1 MEPDAQ
7 PPTLKQPTL
16 TERVVRLAKTPHAL
30 WAMAAVSVIDGSVF
44 PIPPFALLVPMV
56 LAQPKKALR
65 YALTGTI
72 ASLFGGLLGW
82 GLGRLIAG
90 GLTHAFAVDPNLPLH
105 FHAFGHAVDT
115 TLAQVLTQD
124 FWLLAI
130 ACSILPTPYKVVA
143 IGSGVVGVALPQFL
157 LASIIGRAV
166 RFFAVTYALV
176 FFGKRAERFFTPKA
190 AAALLVLWMLQPQA
204 AWAHIPPG
212 TFIIGKV
219 ADKRAALNLG
229 EAELTLQTEKPNGE
243 QGDERLYL
251 KRGGKLRWVHDDES
265 VTVER
270 DSRRVEITAGGQT
283 SAEPILAEPLAEFL
297 FPRALSAEA
306 TKTEL
311 IALCQRLGVDLSV
324 NSLGRLGTRIAYVL
338 GAKPGEK
345 ERPQIWIDKEWF
357 EPIRVVYKD
366 TYHGKSGIWDMQW
379 REWNSR
385 EAGETVPHVIERR
398 FDGQLISRSE
408 VQKSTPNARLSE
420 SLFAL
425 PK

>member
-1 MEPDAQ
+1 
-7 PPTLKQPTL
+7 
-16 TERVVRLAKTPHAL
+16 
-30 WAMAAVSVIDGSVF
+30 MAAVSIIDGSVF
-44 PIPPFALLVPMV
+44 PIPPFALLIPMV

-72 ASLFGGLLGW
+72 ASLFGGVLGW

-90 GLTHAFAVDPNLPLH
+90 GLTHAFSVDPNLPLH
-105 FHAFGHAVDT
+105 FHAFGHAIDT
-115 TLAQVLTQD
+115 TLAQVLTQN

-130 ACSILPTPYKVVA
+130 ACSILPTPYKIVA

-176 FFGKRAERFFTPKA
+176 FFGKRAERFLSPKTA
-190 AAALLVLWMLQPQA
+190 AAVLVLWVLQPHA

-212 TFIIGKV
+212 TFIIAKV
-219 ADKRAALNLG
+219 ADKRAALNVN
-229 EAELTLQTEKPNGE
+229 EVELTLQTEKANGE
-243 QGDERLYL
+243 QGDEHLYL

-270 DSRRVEITAGGQT
+270 DDRRVEISASGQT
-283 SAEPILAEPLAEFL
+283 SNEAIIAEPLTDFL
-297 FPRALSAEA
+297 FPRALSPESAKA
-306 TKTEL
+306 EL
-311 IALCQRLGVDLSV
+311 ITFCQHVGIDLSV
-324 NSLGRLGTRIAYVL
+324 SSLARMGTRVAYVL

-345 ERPQIWIDKEWF
+345 DRPQIWIDKEWF
-357 EPIRVVYKD
+357 QPIRVIFKD
-366 TYHGKSGIWDMQW
+366 TYHGKTGVWDLQW
-379 REWNSR
+379 REYNSR
-385 EAGETVPHVIERR
+385 EAGEAVPHIIERR
-398 FDGQLISRSE
+398 FDGQLVSRSE
-408 VQKSTPNARLSE
+408 VQKSTPNGRLSD